1 MLTNFTRILRFHLQ
15 VNLHFI
21 DMQPDLK
28 FTGVSESAA
37 IGFSGLGA
45 SLYLLRALC
54 PHAEPGSSMYLKN
67 LKVTLK
73 ENTFMFTST
82 SASLSRGKE
91 VAAHFSTSAIE
102 GKISSYR
109 LQFISSPLCAQQ
121 NFENG
126 SFSLSLCST
135 DQVVE

>member
-1 MLTNFTRILRFHLQ
+1 
-15 VNLHFI
+15 
-21 DMQPDLK
+21 MQPDLK

-37 IGFSGLGA
+37 IRFSRLGS
-45 SLYLLRALC
+45 SLYLLRALS

-73 ENTFMFTST
+73 ENTFVFTSS

-121 NFENG
+121 TFENG
-126 SFSLSLCST
+126 SFSLVSLLHRPSG
-135 DQVVE
+135 